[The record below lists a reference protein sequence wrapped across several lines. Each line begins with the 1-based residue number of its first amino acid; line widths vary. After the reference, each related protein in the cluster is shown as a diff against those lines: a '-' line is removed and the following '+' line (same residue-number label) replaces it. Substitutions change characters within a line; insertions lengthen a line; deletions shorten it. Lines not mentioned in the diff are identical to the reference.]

1 MFNFNL
7 SKIFGKETVGSQE
20 NKEVPPVSIKVEG
33 KEPFDPEV
41 LTFNFTG
48 QEIARFKQEGKSD
61 QEIELLRKTV
71 LNKLERARFDD
82 NK

>member
-1 MFNFNL
+1 MFNL
-7 SKIFGKETVGSQE
+7 SKIFGKETVGKPE
-20 NKEVPPVSIKVEG
+20 HNEALPALTKVEG
-33 KEPFDPEV
+33 REPFDPEL
-41 LTFNFTG
+41 LTFNFTD

>member
-1 MFNFNL
+1 MFNL
-7 SKIFGKETVGSQE
+7 SKIFGKETVDRRG
-20 NKEVPPVSIKVEG
+20 NNEVPPVSIKVEG
-33 KEPFDPEV
+33 MEPFVPEL
-41 LTFNFTG
+41 LTFNFTN

-82 NK
+82 SK